1 MDPVLDYIQDK
12 GWEHRLEGDEVI
24 LKRCVYCGRE
34 TWKLY
39 VNRKNRLYQCFR
51 ASCGVKGH
59 ISALKKHVGDV
70 IEIEGLHLE
79 EEKTVDFSQRTEESY
94 HRLLESEDWI
104 RYLDD
109 HGITLDA
116 INRFK
121 LGIHKNRKNFWLV
134 YPSFIKGIPSY
145 IKYRILPFEKELSTS
160 EKERGLTKFS
170 REKGAPSIL
179 FNQDALAEYDDIIVT
194 EGERDAITLL
204 MNGYKNV
211 VGTTGGA
218 GTLKSEWYDVLKEKT
233 SIYLAF
239 DSDEAGQKGARDSW
253 ASRLGFGKCFNILL
267 PEHTKD
273 VTEFFMEGNLKEEF
287 DGLMLAAQPFDVPG
301 IKPLMTILQEM
312 RNLPEE
318 EPVLP
323 TPWESANSLIDG
335 GFRAGELITLSA
347 PPGIG
352 KTTMALQM
360 SSLIAHRQK
369 KPVLFFCQE
378 MTYEKLARLFVCHSL
393 DIPFYSFKPREDVE
407 LRMMEFND
415 TPIFFGYSPRITP
428 TQIQQT
434 FLETRDRFGI
444 EFFVFDNLHTLIREH
459 DKVTERIGAASK
471 MFKDLAMEMR
481 VPILLIAQPRKMEE
495 DQVMFYYS
503 IKGSSDIP
511 ADSDMVIL
519 LHRNRTKNPETA
531 SEIDDDQLEIE
542 YVSKRSTT
550 FESKTRFIVD
560 KAREAAG
567 GECQLHFDT
576 SLRQFYSEDVGL

>member
-12 GWEHRLEGDEVI
+12 GWEHQLSGDEVI
-24 LKRCVYCGRE
+24 LKRCVFCGRE

-39 VNRKNRLYQCFR
+39 INRKNRLYQCFR

-59 ISALKKHVGDV
+59 ISTLKKHVGDV
-70 IEIEGLHLE
+70 IEIQGMEVAE
-79 EEKTVDFSQRTEESY
+79 EPEVDFTDRTEESH
-94 HRLLESEDWI
+94 HRLLESEEWI

-121 LGIHKNRKNFWLV
+121 LGFHKHQKNFWLV
-134 YPSFIKGIPSY
+134 YPSFNSGVPAY
-145 IKYRILPFEKELSTS
+145 IKYRLLPFEKELTET
-160 EKERGLTKFS
+160 EKSKGISKFW

-179 FNQDALAEYDDIIVT
+179 FNQDALDEHDDIIVT

-204 MNGYKNV
+204 MHGYSNV

-218 GTLKSEWYDVLKEKT
+218 QTLKPEWYDVLKEKNK
-233 SIYLAF
+233 IFLAF

-253 ASRLGFGKCFNILL
+253 ATRLGFSKCYNIKI
-267 PEHTKD
+267 PETAKD
-273 VTEFFMEGNLKEEF
+273 VTEYFMQGHLKEDF
-287 DGLMLAAQPFDVPG
+287 DVFIQGAEPFDVPG
-301 IKPLMTILQEM
+301 IRPLLAIMKDMTLI
-312 RNLPEE
+312 PEE

-323 TPWESANSLIDG
+323 TPWETANNLIGG

-360 SSLIAHRQK
+360 SSRIAHRMK

-378 MTYEKLARLFVCHSL
+378 MTYDKLARLFVTQSL
-393 DIPFYSFKPREDVE
+393 DLPFYNFNPREDAG

-415 TPIFFGYSPRITP
+415 TPIYFGYSPRITP

-471 MFKDLAMEMR
+471 MFKDLAMEMG
-481 VPILLIAQPRKMEE
+481 VPILLIAQPRKMEQ
-495 DQVMFYYS
+495 DQVMFYYE

-511 ADSDMVIL
+511 ADSDIVLL
-519 LHRNRTKNPETA
+519 LHRNRTNEA
-531 SEIDDDQLEIE
+531 EIVEGEEDGE
-542 YVSKRSTT
+542 VSTGGWRSTT
-550 FESKTRFIVD
+550 FESRTRFIVD

-567 GECQLHFDT
+567 GECRLHFDT
-576 SLRQFYSEDVGL
+576 AHRQFYSEDVGL